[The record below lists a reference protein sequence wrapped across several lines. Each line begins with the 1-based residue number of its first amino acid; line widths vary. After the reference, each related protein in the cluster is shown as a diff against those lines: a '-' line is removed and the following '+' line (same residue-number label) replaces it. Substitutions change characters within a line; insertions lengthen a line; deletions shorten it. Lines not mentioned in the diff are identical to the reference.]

1 MLGVLGGMGPLATV
15 DFLAK
20 LVAADVAE
28 TDQQHMPFIV
38 RAVPQIPDRSRYIT
52 EGGENPLPALRL
64 GLRELGR
71 AGASVA
77 VIPCNT
83 AHYWYPALVAPDLP
97 EILHIVDAVADRL
110 AAVLPEGGPIAILS
124 TEGTHAARVYENRL
138 DQVRWPIAE
147 STGPE
152 MAAVGQG
159 ITLVKAGRL
168 DAARAIFA
176 QAVDAHRERGAK
188 AVILACTEIPAALS
202 EPDPFLIDATQALAL
217 RCVRWFRETHRGFP
231 PAVARPLR
239 AAS

>member
-20 LVAADVAE
+20 LVAADEAE

-38 RAVPQIPDRSRYIT
+38 RSVPQIPDRSRYIT
-52 EGGENPLPALRL
+52 AGGENPLPALRL

-71 AGASVA
+71 AGASVVA
-77 VIPCNT
+77 IPCNT
-83 AHYWYPALVAPDLP
+83 AHYWYSSLVGPDLP
-97 EILHIVDAVADRL
+97 DILHIVDAVAGRL
-110 AAVLPEGGPIAILS
+110 AEVVPEGGPIAILS

-152 MAAVGQG
+152 IAAVAQG
-159 ITLVKAGRL
+159 ISLVKAGRI
-168 DAARAIFA
+168 DAARAIFT
-176 QAVDAHRERGAK
+176 QAVEAHRARGAK
-188 AVILACTEIPAALS
+188 AVVLACTEIPAALS
-202 EPDPFLIDATQALAL
+202 EPDPLIIDATAALAA

-231 PAVARPLR
+231 PAATEPLR